1 MALSSQLKMGMI
13 HCLNSPGPPSWQ
25 KKMNTDLLG
34 VKAPQMDAACTEHRL
49 CGHTPEG
56 HSQLCY
62 FLAGCFVTPSLS
74 ILISRMGIIIAL
86 TIEGGCEDLS
96 T

>member
-1 MALSSQLKMGMI
+1 
-13 HCLNSPGPPSWQ
+13 
-25 KKMNTDLLG
+25 MNTDLLG
-34 VKAPQMDAACTEHRL
+34 VKAPQMDVLAACTEHWL

-62 FLAGCFVTPSLS
+62 FLAGCFGTPSLS

-86 TIEGGCEDLS
+86 TTEGGCEDIS